1 VLVATKEYCSK
12 ICFPSEIVLALAV
25 EANYSNQSFVC
36 GHSFIKNGQVVFNDN
51 SS

>member
-1 VLVATKEYCSK
+1 VLVATKEYFSK

-25 EANYSNQSFVC
+25 EANSNQSFVC
-36 GHSFIKNGQVVFNDN
+36 EHSFIKNGQVVFNDN